1 MKARIL
7 LAIGS
12 LGILVSAVTAATTS
26 WKVVFVGVDF
36 SRASFY
42 DEHLLKGRAM
52 TEHGWDEPTTDL
64 VQNKIPSW
72 NRECAIFFGEAPSSV
87 GWPHEM
93 DVDLGTSDQINKG
106 IAVTAVKWGPPPVS
120 DLPALTP
127 ELLSAEVKPYLSP
140 DSHGEL
146 GALLFVDQ
154 ISKPVGAIAQFIV
167 FDRATGQVL
176 MAKRYETK
184 ASGFGLRNYYLNA
197 LKDALKKGMKEA
209 RHLPP
214 EPAAG

>member
-1 MKARIL
+1 MKSRIL

-12 LGILVSAVTAATTS
+12 FVLSAGAARAAGGS
-26 WKVVFVGVDF
+26 GKVVFFGADF
-36 SRASFY
+36 SRAAFY
-42 DEHLLKGRAM
+42 DEHLVKERAM

-72 NRECAIFFGEAPSSV
+72 NRECAIFFGQASASV

-93 DVDLGTSDQINKG
+93 DVDLGESDQINKG
-106 IAVTAVKWGPPPVS
+106 IAVTAVKWGPPPRS
-120 DLPALTP
+120 DIPALTP
-127 ELLSAEVKPYLSP
+127 EVLSSEVKPYLSP
-140 DSHGEL
+140 DSQDL

-154 ISKPVGAIAQFIV
+154 ISKPVGAIVQFIV
-167 FDRATGQVL
+167 FDRADGKIL
-176 MAKRYETK
+176 LAKRYETK

-209 RHLPP
+209 RSAL
-214 EPAAG
+214 ARSGS